1 MPLPART
8 ELVGDP
14 DWLESLLD
22 ATANGTSLLAWA
34 RIEGNPAART
44 VNKWCKDREDI
55 KSRLAHARVS
65 GGEHRMEEIIVAA
78 RGPVDD
84 AGNYD
89 PSQDTSVR
97 VARDKLKVDTGK
109 WVAGVYDPERLGQ
122 DRHARRGT
130 GSIVVQVVTGVPT
143 ATMETTARIHVETVD
158 STPQVPHT
166 KEDTRNSA
174 GKGGD
179 PKSRP

>member
-78 RGPVDD
+78 RGP
-84 AGNYD
+84 AHGYD
-89 PSQDTSVR
+89 GDHCPHPCGDGGQHAASAAYEGGYAQFRGQGGGPKVAPVIHIR
-97 VARDKLKVDTGK
+97 VPWRCIF
-109 WVAGVYDPERLGQ
+109 P
-122 DRHARRGT
+122 HFPGT
-130 GSIVVQVVTGVPT
+130 
-143 ATMETTARIHVETVD
+143 
-158 STPQVPHT
+158 
-166 KEDTRNSA
+166 
-174 GKGGD
+174 
-179 PKSRP
+179 